1 MTHILLYFPIILT
14 LVLPIIKVGMKTNLC
29 LTTPLRHSRQPEARW
44 TVVITY
50 NKFVALFIFVHYL
63 FASLLSKYGWWCGGW
78 IQGAQWVV
86 SGLSGHSWAPGRQG
100 DVSLSWARSGIY
112 TLHSTHVLQ
121 VALCSHI
128 SSSHH
133 THETGLWPP
142 SPRCVNL

>member
-78 IQGAQWVV
+78 RQGAQWVV

-112 TLHSTHVLQ
+112 TLHMYCRWPCVHTSAVHITHTRLASGLRHLAASTF
-121 VALCSHI
+121 
-128 SSSHH
+128 
-133 THETGLWPP
+133 
-142 SPRCVNL
+142 N